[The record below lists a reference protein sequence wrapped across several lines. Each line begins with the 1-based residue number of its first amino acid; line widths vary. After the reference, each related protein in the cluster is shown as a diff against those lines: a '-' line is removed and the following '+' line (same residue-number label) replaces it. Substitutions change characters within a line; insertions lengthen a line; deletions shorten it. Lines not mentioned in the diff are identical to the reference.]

1 LRRATSQRS
10 SSRTPSPKKQ
20 KLKQKRVSIAVENFL
35 SDSSSGED
43 LDKAESPPKVRR
55 LLQIRPSPVRNRNE
69 YTYYEP
75 RDEVESIVRE
85 FTTKGRVMY
94 MVKLEGGATKE
105 VRGAA
110 SPSNWER
117 VRAVAVT
124 AAAAVAGERRLVL
137 YSEAPLIMF
146 HSASSNYLPLHP

>member
-1 LRRATSQRS
+1 MSSDEDAIQLMAAFKKGGTAQTGASASKSKPASAAPPLRRATSQRS

-94 MVKLEGGATKE
+94 MVKLEGGAIKE

-110 SPSNWER
+110 SPSN
-117 VRAVAVT
+117 
-124 AAAAVAGERRLVL
+124 
-137 YSEAPLIMF
+137 
-146 HSASSNYLPLHP
+146 